1 MKQKTREFCK
11 GVENACRIAR
21 EIPSSYPISGPE
33 HDFTR
38 ALMKT
43 CDSFFEE
50 LVQRLPSYQI
60 PETASLF
67 ARALH
72 WPDVEDAHV
81 LPDGRLLVRWT
92 DYTEPCV
99 MTETEY
105 LSAIAQRSAEF
116 SSSYVDDDDE
126 QRIEL
131 IEFCRSKIK
140 KEV

>member
-1 MKQKTREFCK
+1 MKHKTRAFCK

-21 EIPSSYPISGPE
+21 KIPGAYPVSGPE

-38 ALMKT
+38 ALTKT
-43 CDSFFEE
+43 RDSFFEK

-99 MTETEY
+99 MMETEY
-105 LSAIAQRSAEF
+105 LSTIARRSADF
-116 SSSYVDDDDE
+116 SSAYVDDNDE

-131 IEFCRSKIK
+131 IEFFRSKIK
-140 KEV
+140 KKV

>member
-1 MKQKTREFCK
+1 
-11 GVENACRIAR
+11 
-21 EIPSSYPISGPE
+21 
-33 HDFTR
+33 
-38 ALMKT
+38 
-43 CDSFFEE
+43 
-50 LVQRLPSYQI
+50 
-60 PETASLF
+60 
-67 ARALH
+67 
-72 WPDVEDAHV
+72 
-81 LPDGRLLVRWT
+81 
-92 DYTEPCV
+92 

>member
-1 MKQKTREFCK
+1 MKQKTRGFCK

-21 EIPSSYPISGPE
+21 KIPGAYPVSGPE

-38 ALMKT
+38 ALTKT
-43 CDSFFEE
+43 RDSFFEK
-50 LVQRLPSYQI
+50 LVQRHPSYQI
-60 PETASLF
+60 PETASLV

-99 MTETEY
+99 ITETEY
-105 LSAIAQRSAEF
+105 LSTIARRSADF
-116 SSSYVDDDDE
+116 SSAYVDDDDE

-140 KEV
+140 KKV